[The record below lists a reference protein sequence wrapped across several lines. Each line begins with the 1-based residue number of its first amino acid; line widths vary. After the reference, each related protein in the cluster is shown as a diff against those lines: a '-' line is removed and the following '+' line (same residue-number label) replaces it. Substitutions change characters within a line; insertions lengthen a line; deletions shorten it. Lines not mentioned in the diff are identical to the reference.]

1 MMNHTLRT
9 TPRRLSIV
17 VPLYNEAD
25 SVAALHR
32 QLEALAARLDEAHG
46 LAVEAIYVDDGSR
59 DGSAG
64 IVAALPEG
72 RVRVEL
78 IRLSR
83 NFGKEAA
90 LTAGL
95 DAAMGDAV
103 VFMDSDGQH
112 PPELIDTFVRHWL
125 VDGDDIVYAVR
136 RRRETGPVYR
146 LLVKSFYGLMNAGNT
161 FRITPDA
168 ADFRLLSARAA
179 EALRGMRERG
189 RFFKGLSVWVGFQQ
203 RRIDYQPA
211 ERIGGVTKWS
221 FWKLLL
227 LSLNGVTS
235 FSRMPLRISTL
246 LGFAMAFTAFA
257 YGLWITVVCL
267 AEGVA
272 LPGVPGVIAIL
283 VLIGGVLLIN
293 LGILGEYLGQILDE
307 VKDRPLYVVAE
318 HMRRD
323 RVEEMSHVLEA
334 YHAGRR

>member
-1 MMNHTLRT
+1 MNHTVRT
-9 TPRRLSIV
+9 NPRRLSIV

-25 SVAALHR
+25 SVATLHR
-32 QLEALAARLDEAHG
+32 QLETLAARLDEAHG
-46 LAVEAIYVDDGSR
+46 LAVEVIYVDDGSR

-64 IVAALPEG
+64 VIAGLPDG
-72 RVRVEL
+72 QVRVEL

-125 VDGDDIVYAVR
+125 IDGDDIVYAVR
-136 RRRETGPVYR
+136 RRRQEGPVYR
-146 LLVKSFYGLMNAGNT
+146 LLVKSFYGLMNSGNA

-168 ADFRLLSARAA
+168 ADFRLLSAQAA
-179 EALRGMRERG
+179 EALRGLRERG
-189 RFFKGLSVWVGFQQ
+189 RFFKGLSVWVGFRQ

-211 ERIGGVTKWS
+211 ERIGGTTKWS

-246 LGFAMAFTAFA
+246 LGFAMALAAFA
-257 YGLWITVVCL
+257 YGLWITTVCL
-267 AEGVA
+267 AKGVA
-272 LPGVPGVIAIL
+272 LPGVPGVIDIL

-318 HMRRD
+318 HVRRD
-323 RVEEMSHVLEA
+323 RVEELPHVLQT